1 MKRIALFFVIT
12 GLMMA
17 CTEPGADD
25 LESRV
30 TALEEVTIESLKTQ
44 IQTIE
49 GSLGEYKTT
58 QEQLSAYVTE
68 LQGRVGTL
76 EGETYTGL
84 KSDIDALKGRADA
97 FDTALS
103 TLESYVNQ
111 KGADLQQWVK
121 DYYTSLEM
129 FNELKGTVTG
139 ISTSITGIVGRL
151 NGLDETTAGIA
162 KDLKDKTDKLTG
174 DLAKCREDID
184 GILVTL
190 SGIAGSIENIEKEI
204 AALISAVQSIVVVPD
219 YSDGSVKMTDGAV
232 NEMRFEVYPLESAK
246 KLADAG
252 VSAFSLD
259 CVETETKA
267 SIFTNIPLTGVSFD
281 GEVITVVANG
291 EGLSDA
297 IKAGVQPA
305 NARLRIS
312 DGTVTRSSEYFQL
325 AYSVAP
331 VALSVTVGAEHI
343 SALSAVLKGKANLG
357 SAASQDVMMGFQFF
371 KSSDTFTANTA
382 TTVLAA
388 SHDEDNSYTVGV
400 TGLDPDTKYLYCS
413 FVRVDGQDYY
423 GETMEFETRDVSSM
437 LETLDASDIEASSA
451 VLHAKLDL
459 TDVLYSSI
467 VYGFIDEGSDYIKI
481 DGEFCWYGTW
491 ELRGSD
497 ISEDAFTALITGLQ
511 HRSKCSY
518 KAYVIV
524 DGKCFCG
531 EVKSFTTEWIPVSS
545 ISISLDKSENTFH
558 TIGEYALI
566 TATVLPN
573 DATDQSVTWS
583 SDNESVAKPASVMNK
598 QWVRVPGISAVGNGT
613 ATITATANDGS
624 GVSSSCVVTV
634 AQWVRGIF
642 LDNTSI
648 SLAEG
653 ETTTLAV
660 SGITPDNAVD
670 KTYTWSS
677 SDESVATVDQNG
689 IVTAISKGETSIM
702 ATANDGS
709 GVSGSCSVTVI
720 RMVSAIEL
728 NKTSLTLN
736 RGSSNVTKKIT
747 ATVTPSDADN
757 TTITWDSSNPT
768 VATVSSSGVVT
779 GSSRGTTTITVT
791 ANDGSGV
798 SATCEVEVKQYVT
811 GITLDKSSL
820 LLIVGENSTVNVTSV
835 LPDNANDKTYT
846 WSSSDDSVATVDSN
860 GNVTAKL
867 KGSATITSTAND
879 GSGISADCSVTVR
892 NPAPAG
898 AVDLGL
904 SVHWATCNLCEE
916 GFVNSPEEFGDYY
929 AWGETQL
936 YYSNLDPLIW
946 RDGKTGFNWESYRWC
961 NGSYTTLTK
970 YNTST
975 DYGSVDEKTSLD
987 SEDDVAHVKL
997 GGNWRMPTD
1006 AEWTELRNKCTWTWT
1021 TQNEINGYKVTS
1033 KQAGYLDKWIF
1044 IPRAGRWE
1052 GSNNFRESI
1061 GSYMSSS
1068 LSDRPNAAWRV
1079 EFSDTSVM
1087 RTKTSSRCYGG
1098 SVRPVCD

>member
-84 KSDIDALKGRADA
+84 KTDIDGLKGRADA

-103 TLESYVNQ
+103 SLESYVNQ
-111 KGADLQQWVK
+111 KGSDLQQWVK

-139 ISTSITGIVGRL
+139 ISASITGIVGRL

-219 YSDGSVKMTDGAV
+219 YSDGSVKMTDRAV

-297 IKAGVQPA
+297 IKAEVQPA

-357 SAASQDVMMGFQFF
+357 SPLAKDVMIGFQFF

-388 SHDEDNSYTVGV
+388 GHDEDNYYSVGV

-423 GETMEFETRDVSSM
+423 GETMEFETGSVASM

-451 VLHAKLDL
+451 VLNAKLDL

-467 VYGFIDEGSDYIKI
+467 DYGFADESADYINV
-481 DGEFCWYGTW
+481 DGEFVVYGQW
-491 ELRGSD
+491 GLRGSD
-497 ISEDAFTALITGLQ
+497 ISEDAFTALITRLQ
-511 HRSKCSY
+511 HRSQCSY

-524 DGKCFCG
+524 DGRYFCG
-531 EVKSFTTEWIPVSS
+531 EVKSFTTDWIPVSS

-583 SDNESVAKPASVMNK
+583 SDNESVAKPSMVMNEH
-598 QWVRVPGISAVGNGT
+598 WERVPGIIAVGNGT

-624 GVSSSCVVTV
+624 GVS
-634 AQWVRGIF
+634 
-642 LDNTSI
+642 
-648 SLAEG
+648 
-653 ETTTLAV
+653 
-660 SGITPDNAVD
+660 
-670 KTYTWSS
+670 
-677 SDESVATVDQNG
+677 
-689 IVTAISKGETSIM
+689 
-702 ATANDGS
+702 
-709 GVSGSCSVTVI
+709 
-720 RMVSAIEL
+720 
-728 NKTSLTLN
+728 
-736 RGSSNVTKKIT
+736 
-747 ATVTPSDADN
+747 
-757 TTITWDSSNPT
+757 
-768 VATVSSSGVVT
+768 
-779 GSSRGTTTITVT
+779 
-791 ANDGSGV
+791 
-798 SATCEVEVKQYVT
+798 ATCEVEVKQLVT
-811 GITLDKSSL
+811 SITLSKTYFPL
-820 LLIVGENSTVNVTSV
+820 LAGAEETISVTSI

-846 WSSSDDSVATVDSN
+846 WSSSDNTIAVVDQN
-860 GNVTAKL
+860 GNVTVKAK
-867 KGSATITSTAND
+867 GNASINATAND
-879 GSGISADCSVTVR
+879 GSEVFASCGIVVYEPYTAV
-892 NPAPAG
+892 AG
-898 AVDLGL
+898 EAVDLGL
-904 SVHWATCNLCEE
+904 SVKWSSMNLGAT
-916 GFVNSPEEFGDYY
+916 SPTEYGDYF
-929 AWGETQL
+929 AWGETYL
-936 YYSNLDPLIW
+936 KDNYSWSTYKFGTSSSGP
-946 RDGKTGFNWESYRWC
+946 FS
-961 NGSYTTLTK
+961 K
-970 YNTST
+970 YNTDGS
-975 DYGSVDEKTSLD
+975 YGDVDNKAVLD
-987 SEDDVAHVKL
+987 PEDDVAHVTL

-1006 AEWTELRNKCTWTWT
+1006 AEWTELREQCTWTWT
-1021 TQNEINGYKVTS
+1021 TQNGVNGRMVTS
-1033 KQAGYLDKWIF
+1033 KTNGNSIFLPAAG
-1044 IPRAGRWE
+1044 
-1052 GSNNFRESI
+1052 FRDDTNLGAV
-1061 GSYMSSS
+1061 GSYGRYWSSS
-1068 LSDRPNAAWRV
+1068 LNADNPYHARRMYFNSGNV
-1079 EFSDTSVM
+1079 YG
-1087 RTKTSSRCYGG
+1087 SSGNRYLGQ
-1098 SVRPVCD
+1098 SVRPVTE